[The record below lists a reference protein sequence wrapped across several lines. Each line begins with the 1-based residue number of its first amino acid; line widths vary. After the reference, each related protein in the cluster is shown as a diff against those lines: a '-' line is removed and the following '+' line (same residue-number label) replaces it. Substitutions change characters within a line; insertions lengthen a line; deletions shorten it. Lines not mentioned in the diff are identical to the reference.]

1 MLDYRKHRLYNEYIS
16 LINDD
21 SDFSYNF
28 QDNEKDFTE
37 WVNYYI
43 DNLEGKKWVTLNIMK
58 LD

>member
-1 MLDYRKHRLYNEYIS
+1 MLDYRNHRLYNEYIS

-43 DNLEGKKWVTLNIMK
+43 DNLEGKK
-58 LD
+58 